1 MTQDYNSPSSGP
13 ASSGAGSSGSS
24 DGGNAGRAAGDGTD
38 RKFDRAV
45 HATHEAVDRAAASL
59 DEAAER
65 MRQSYDHMC
74 AMEREWAE
82 SCRIRV
88 REHPLACVAA
98 AVAAGVLIGRLSSRH

>member
-1 MTQDYNSPSSGP
+1 MTQDYTSPSSGP

-24 DGGNAGRAAGDGTD
+24 DGGSAGRSGGDD

-65 MRQSYDHMC
+65 MRQSYEHMC